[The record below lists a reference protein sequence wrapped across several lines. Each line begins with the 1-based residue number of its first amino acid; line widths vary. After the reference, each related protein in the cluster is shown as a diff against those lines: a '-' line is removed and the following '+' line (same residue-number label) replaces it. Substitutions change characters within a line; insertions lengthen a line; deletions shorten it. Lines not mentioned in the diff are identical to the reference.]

1 MSSTEFN
8 QPEFDLAYPPGVEF
22 NSWTVARH
30 HILGR
35 ALARRRWLEGV
46 WLAGE
51 WLAVGCGRGIVLQ
64 FLRARGL
71 EVRGV
76 ELALAERSRPG
87 GVLLLDVIEHLPDPV
102 AFLQRLRESL
112 PNVRRWVITVPA
124 HPALWSK
131 NKFYGH
137 PRRSTACRRPPG
149 EKRPRGISIGM
160 TC

>member
-35 ALARRRWLEGV
+35 ALARRRWLEG
-46 WLAGE
+46 E
-51 WLAVGCGRGIVLQ
+51 WLEVGCGRGIVLQ

-87 GVLLLDVIEHLPDPV
+87 GVVLLDVIEHLPDPV
-102 AFLQRLRESL
+102 AFLQRLGESL

-124 HPALWSK
+124 HPELWS
-131 NKFYGH
+131 NDNEFSGH